1 MKKVFLILI
10 CCTVL
15 LYGCGDSKKNAYY
28 DDALKSMEAGDY
40 EEAVSLLQDSIE
52 AKTRLPESYRAQG
65 ISYMKLGDYASAV
78 ASFSRSINSMEGS
91 NQKFK
96 KDVMY
101 YLAEAREAYG
111 QIDEAIEVY
120 TDILK
125 MDNDVQSFFL
135 RGKLYLEKEDYDS
148 ATEDFSKSLEK
159 SRDYDLYINIFN
171 EYEEHNMT
179 IEGSEY
185 LEQALEME
193 PQQAGDYYQRGRIYY
208 HMKDYN
214 SAQEEL
220 TKAIKEGDRDAVLL
234 LGKVYIA
241 LEDSGSAR
249 AMYQEYLSDQEEQA
263 KAYNGLALCDI
274 YDKNYDSALANIEKG
289 LECQDEEEKQSL
301 LFNEIIAYE
310 YKLDFET
317 AKQKMSAY
325 LELYPEDEAASREN
339 EFLQSR

>member
-1 MKKVFLILI
+1 MKKVFFILI
-10 CCTVL
+10 CCAAL

-28 DDALKSMEAGDY
+28 DDAIKSMEDGNY

-52 AKTRLPESYRAQG
+52 AENRLPESYRAQG

-78 ASFSRSINSMEGS
+78 ASLSRSINSMEGS

-125 MDNDVQSFFL
+125 IDNDVQSFFL

-148 ATEDFSKSLEK
+148 AAKDFSKALEK
-159 SRDYDLYINIFN
+159 SRDYDLYINIFK
-171 EYEEHNMT
+171 EYEGHSMS

-185 LEQALEME
+185 LEQALEIK
-193 PQQAGDYYQRGRIYY
+193 PQQASDYYQRGRIYY
-208 HMKDYN
+208 YMKDYDN
-214 SAQEEL
+214 AKEEL

-234 LGKVYIA
+234 LGKVYIVM
-241 LEDSGSAR
+241 EDTGSAR
-249 AMYQEYLSDQEEQA
+249 AMYQECLMNQEEQA
-263 KAYNGLALCDI
+263 KAYDGLALCDI

-289 LECQDEEEKQSL
+289 LECQGEEEKQSL

-317 AKQKMSAY
+317 AKQKMSVY
-325 LELYPEDEAASREN
+325 LELYPEDQTAIREN